1 MMMKRQ
7 TIERMVS
14 TVAAVM
20 VMAGLF
26 APAAMAEEVVRDHR
40 DGSEEASPIV
50 PDHRDDASTTTTIEE
65 KAEEEPYKDPG
76 IRQCDITPTPCEDA
90 QDQEEQEEDSAPHEP
105 QVVCIKAP
113 CPGSSDSS
121 AEQEEEEPYKD
132 PGIRQCDL
140 TPVECEDT
148 EDQEEQEEEPYED
161 PGIRLCDIT
170 PVECEDT
177 DESRDEEQANSSG
190 TAEAGQTA
198 NGGTIHGGCAY
209 EDYDYVE
216 EVDACIPKVPFFE
229 VVFGNAPWPDSVG
242 GYVGLLGQFVGDVG
256 TGAGFIVDQG
266 LGYLG
271 DTLVEFGEGGGPI
284 GWAIQGVGYTLG
296 FLGEAGGVVVSGV
309 GQGVDAVV
317 EGVGEAVDAIGDAAG
332 AAYDE
337 IASWF

>member
-1 MMMKRQ
+1 MMMKKQ

-40 DGSEEASPIV
+40 DGSEETGPVIR
-50 PDHRDDASTTTTIEE
+50 DHRDESSST
-65 KAEEEPYKDPG
+65 
-76 IRQCDITPTPCEDA
+76 
-90 QDQEEQEEDSAPHEP
+90 
-105 QVVCIKAP
+105 
-113 CPGSSDSS
+113 GSV
-121 AEQEEEEPYKD
+121 EEEEEPYKD

-140 TPVECEDT
+140 TPTSCEDA
-148 EDQEEQEEEPYED
+148 EDQEEEEEPYKD
-161 PGIRLCDIT
+161 PGIRQCDIT

-177 DESRDEEQANSSG
+177 DQSRDDHDDNSSAHPDADETNPVEEEANSSG
-190 TAEAGQTA
+190 TVEAGQTA
-198 NGGTIHGGCAY
+198 NGGTIYGGCAY
-209 EDYDYVE
+209 EDYEYVE
-216 EVDACIPKVPFFE
+216 ELDACIPKEPFFE
-229 VVFGNAPWPDSVG
+229 VVLGDAPWPDSAG

-256 TGAGFIVDQG
+256 TAVGLGLDQG

-284 GWAIQGVGYTLG
+284 GWAIQGAGYTLG
-296 FLGEAGGVVVSGV
+296 FFGEAGGVLSAGVS
-309 GQGVDAVV
+309 QGVDAVV

>member
-1 MMMKRQ
+1 MMMMKRQ

-140 TPVECEDT
+140 
-148 EDQEEQEEEPYED
+148 
-161 PGIRLCDIT
+161 T